1 MQPLYDKY
9 GITGA
14 SELEDWKIGPYC
26 RDDYCRI
33 PWGVTVGNNDIPVSA
48 FVSIHTGVITEI
60 DVSFGA
66 IYWDDVLPI
75 IEKKYG
81 SQWKFDQTDMVVTEY
96 ETKEHDILQRT
107 VAENRRVGVNA
118 STRDTCHMSATNID
132 IIFRHHDPLGSLH
145 SIFVLKLDSKNF

>member
-1 MQPLYDKY
+1 
-9 GITGA
+9 
-14 SELEDWKIGPYC
+14 
-26 RDDYCRI
+26 
-33 PWGVTVGNNDIPVSA
+33 
-48 FVSIHTGVITEI
+48 
-60 DVSFGA
+60 VSFGA